1 MKTIIKTI
9 DNIDNIENQ
18 YIKFFNIL
26 VRDALYKPKNEIIRF
41 IVYDY
46 TFKID
51 DNGLSVILSH
61 FTRLNYIL
69 ENNSLQYVEDYLA
82 KYLYLNDLK
91 SLEEKSQYRLE
102 KYLTSHFY
110 NN

>member
-1 MKTIIKTI
+1 M
-9 DNIDNIENQ
+9 N
-18 YIKFFNIL
+18 FFNIL
-26 VRDALYKPKNEIIRF
+26 IQDVLYKPKNEIIRF

-46 TFKID
+46 QFKID
-51 DNGLSVILSH
+51 DNGISDNVILSH
-61 FTRLNYIL
+61 FTRLNHIL
-69 ENNSLQYVEDYLA
+69 ENNSLQYIEDYLA
-82 KYLYLNDLK
+82 KYLYINDLK